1 MGYMNR
7 IQALLE
13 SEVRGKIRFR
23 VAVSANRSR
32 PGSVDL
38 MPGDVVRLDI
48 SARNDSEVEIHR
60 LAGFAAGTP
69 IADFKNS
76 RFEIE
81 RLKVNEHRV
90 VARVLAKIRV
100 SPQRDDSHMGLAKL
114 TWVARFSF
122 ENLEIRDHERYLA
135 YLPTDPEGETPSAEL
150 DSLPLSEVHSK
161 F

>member
-13 SEVRGKIRFR
+13 SEVRGKLRFGVR
-23 VAVSANRSR
+23 VGENRSR
-32 PGSVDL
+32 PGAVDL
-38 MPGDVVRLDI
+38 MQGDVVRLDVWV
-48 SARNDSEVEIHR
+48 RNESEVEIHR

-69 IADFKNS
+69 IADFKNY
-76 RFEIE
+76 RFEID
-81 RLKVNEHRV
+81 RLHVNECRV
-90 VARVLAKIRV
+90 VAPVLARIRV

-122 ENLEIRDHERYLA
+122 ENLEIRDHEKYLA
-135 YLPTDPEGETPSAEL
+135 YIPTDPDEEGSSTEL
-150 DSLPLSEVHSK
+150 DSLPLSEVRSK